1 MSTPSIAIGRPTLAD
16 RIFSRG
22 IVTDLVL
29 IAAGMA
35 LTSVLAQI
43 AIPMVPVPITMQTF
57 AVLFVGA
64 SLGAV
69 RGALS
74 MGLYLAVGLLGLP
87 VFAPN
92 ADHSHTVGL
101 PALLGPT
108 GGYLVGFILAAA
120 FVGWLAQREWDRQW
134 LRTLIAFVAGSLIIY
149 AVAVPW
155 LFVYLNSLHVANPVQ
170 AALTGGLY
178 PFLIGDALKALLAA
192 GLLPLT
198 WRLIGPGRN
207 KDKGVTTA
215 E

>member
-29 IAAGMA
+29 IAAGAA

-74 MGLYLAVGLLGLP
+74 MGLYLVIGLLGLP

-92 ADHSHTVGL
+92 ADHSHTVGVT
-101 PALLGPT
+101 ALVGPT

-120 FVGWLAQREWDRQW
+120 FVGWLAQREWDRKW
-134 LRTLIAFVAGSLIIY
+134 LGTLVAFVAGSLIIY
-149 AVAVPW
+149 AVALPW
-155 LFVYLNSLHVANPVQ
+155 LFVVLNNLHVPNPVQ
-170 AALTGGLY
+170 ATLAGGFY
-178 PFLIGDALKALLAA
+178 PFLIGDSLKALLAA

-198 WRLIGPGRN
+198 WRLIGPGRD
-207 KDKGVTTA
+207 KDATTT